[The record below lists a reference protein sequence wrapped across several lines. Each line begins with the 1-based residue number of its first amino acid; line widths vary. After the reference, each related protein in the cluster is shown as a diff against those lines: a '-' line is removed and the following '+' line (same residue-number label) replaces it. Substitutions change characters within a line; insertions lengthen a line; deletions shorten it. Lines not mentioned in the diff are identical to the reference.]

1 MEVKIEE
8 LLGPRIAKHCLPLYV
23 DGHYKHAAHEAMT
36 RVELALKEKGQVK
49 DRRFG
54 RTLVKSLFHTGGEG
68 QYIKLR
74 VPFGQELQAEAQ
86 QLFEGAFAY
95 YRNYSAHDGS
105 RIDECQCLRI
115 MVLAGE
121 LLDLIDAS
129 SLTFSDIGGVEGLI
143 KSGAFS
149 SREQL
154 LGLLRLLDG
163 YCVLDDT
170 VDGLFEKMWERLGAD
185 EVQYGAVMELD
196 LVRYEVRD
204 YVPSPGESPPYPFSD
219 VGLFTLTDLG
229 RRFVEEILGKAAQP

>member
-8 LLGPRIAKHCLPLYV
+8 MLGPRIAKHCLPLYV

-36 RVELALKEKGQVK
+36 QVELALKEKGQVK
-49 DRRFG
+49 DGRFG
-54 RTLVKSLFHTGGEG
+54 HTLVESLFRTGGKG

-74 VPFGQELQAEAQ
+74 VPFGQELQAHAR
-86 QLFEGAFAY
+86 QLFKGAFVY

-129 SLTFSDIGGVEGLI
+129 SLSFSDIGGVEGLVE
-143 KSGAFS
+143 SGAFS
-149 SREQL
+149 SSEQL

-163 YCVLDDT
+163 YHVLDDT

-185 EVQYGAVMELD
+185 EVQYRAVIELD
-196 LVRYEVRD
+196 LVRYRVTD
-204 YVPSPGESPPYPFSD
+204 CVPYPGEPHPYSHMD
-219 VGLFTLTDLG
+219 VGWFTLTDLG
-229 RRFVEEILGKAAQP
+229 KRFVEEILGKAVQP